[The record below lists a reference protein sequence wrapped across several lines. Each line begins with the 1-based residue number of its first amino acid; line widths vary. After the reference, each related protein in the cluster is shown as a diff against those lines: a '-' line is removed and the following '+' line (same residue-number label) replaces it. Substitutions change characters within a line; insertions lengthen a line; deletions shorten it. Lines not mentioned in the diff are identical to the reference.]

1 RRYSLRR
8 PRSRARASSRAEPA
22 TDLALFRAS
31 FKQHA
36 MRRGPS
42 PAQSFDIL
50 SKLDELCDRFY
61 ERAAPVSRERVAPWE
76 TLYLL
81 ENVLKPGRRSDRS
94 TCRSRGS
101 LRASSPAE
109 PPATRVIPP
118 VRLERA
124 A

>member
-1 RRYSLRR
+1 
-8 PRSRARASSRAEPA
+8 
-22 TDLALFRAS
+22 
-31 FKQHA
+31 

-42 PAQSFDIL
+42 PAQPFDIL
-50 SKLDELCDRFY
+50 SKLDELCDRFWDEY
-61 ERAAPVSRERVAPWE
+61 ERAAPVSRERGALWE